1 MRVSTEAAF
10 LRAVRDIQTQQAGIG
25 EIQTQ
30 IGSGRRLVRPSDGPT
45 ESARA
50 VDLNQAL
57 SRLEQFSR
65 NRDFA
70 DQQLGFVDATL
81 TSSNNVLLRVRDLT
95 IQANS
100 SVQTDETRAIIRT
113 EIKQRL
119 EELLD
124 LANTRDGNGDFLFS
138 GSRGNTQP
146 FVLSNGGAVYNGD
159 QSARNLQISANRS
172 IDISDSG
179 FEVFQQIRN
188 GNGSF
193 VADIDPGNNG
203 AGQISPGSV
212 IDRTAFQ
219 AQDFRI
225 VFTSETTFDVI
236 NDTTAATVLSAQSY
250 AEGENIEF
258 NGIQLE
264 VTGDV
269 ATGDEFTVQA
279 SRNQDVFQTLSN
291 LIETL
296 DIIPT
301 GAADEAR
308 LQQGLQRALGDI
320 DQAIG
325 NILEA
330 RTSVGTRQN
339 SIESVN
345 QESSSAS
352 LILQQSLSEVQDL
365 DLAEAIS
372 QLSFQ
377 TTTLEAVQA
386 TFARVQGLTLFNFL
400 R

>member
-1 MRVSTEAAF
+1 MRVSTETAF

-25 EIQTQ
+25 EIQAQ
-30 IGSGRRLVRPSDGPT
+30 IGSGRRLIRPSDGPA

-57 SRLEQFSR
+57 SRLEQFGR

-70 DQQLGFVDATL
+70 VQQLGLVDATL

-100 SVQTDETRAIIRT
+100 SVQTNETRDIIRT
-113 EIKQRL
+113 EIEQRL
-119 EELLD
+119 AEILD
-124 LANTRDGNGDFLFS
+124 LANTRDGTGDFLFA
-138 GSRGNTQP
+138 GSRGDTQP
-146 FVLSNGGAVYNGD
+146 FALNNGGAVYSGD

-193 VADIDPGNNG
+193 LADIDENNTG
-203 AGQISPGSV
+203 AGQITAGSV
-212 IDRTAFQ
+212 IDRSAFQ
-219 AQDFRI
+219 ADDFRI

-236 NDTTAATVLSAQSY
+236 NDTTAVTVLSAQTY
-250 AEGENIEF
+250 ADGENIEF

-269 ATGDEFTVQA
+269 AAGDEFTVQA

-291 LIETL
+291 LIDTL
-296 DIIPT
+296 SIVP
-301 GAADEAR
+301 GSPADEAR

-320 DQAIG
+320 DQAIS
-325 NILEA
+325 NILET

-339 SIESVN
+339 AIESVN
-345 QESSSAS
+345 QESASAS
-352 LILQQSLSEVQDL
+352 LILQQSLSEVQDV